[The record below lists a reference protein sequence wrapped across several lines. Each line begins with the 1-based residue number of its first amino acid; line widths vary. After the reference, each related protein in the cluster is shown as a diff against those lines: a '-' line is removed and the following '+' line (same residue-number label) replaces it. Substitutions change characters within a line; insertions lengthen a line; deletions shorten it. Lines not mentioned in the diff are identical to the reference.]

1 MNKTSDLVNLVLC
14 ICAKDGVITQMEE
27 ETTFE
32 LIHALTS
39 KSNDLK
45 VLSESGFEKIIDN
58 FFASDKQL
66 EDYLNEFNDNELLNA
81 CLSIAKDSA
90 SSDGFD
96 IRENIAYKK
105 ALDISGVKDEDF

>member
-14 ICAKDGVITQMEE
+14 ICAKDGVITQIEE

-45 VLSESGFEKIIDN
+45 VLSESGFEKLIDN

-66 EDYLNEFNDNELLNA
+66 EDYLNEFNDKELLNE

-96 IRENIAYKK
+96 IRENIAYRK
-105 ALDISGVKDEDF
+105 ALNISNIKDEDF